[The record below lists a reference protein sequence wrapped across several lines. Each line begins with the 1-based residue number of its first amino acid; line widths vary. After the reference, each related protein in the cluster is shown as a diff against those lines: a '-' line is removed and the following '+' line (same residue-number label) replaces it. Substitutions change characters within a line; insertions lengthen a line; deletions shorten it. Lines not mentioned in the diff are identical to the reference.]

1 MAYLEKNN
9 YRTNIDREEHR
20 KWVNSIIKENSDLQY
35 YQATLTFKQRK
46 YESGQ
51 YLQIKYD
58 IEKIMKRFISR
69 LNREVFGNAAYR
81 HKKRIFSY
89 VSIEH
94 GAYEDNTHAHLIL
107 GFPSDRVYKK
117 NIMTLIRELIA
128 KIPMIN
134 KRNEVGILQT
144 DIDLKNW
151 LNYILKKGFNP
162 LLMKS
167 PKY

>member
-1 MAYLEKNN
+1 MAYYNTKNYQSN
-9 YRTNIDREEHR
+9 KLRDETRN
-20 KWVNSIIKENSDLQY
+20 WFFAFTKENSELQY

-162 LLMKS
+162 LLVKS